1 MRRKL
6 VAFLGAAFV
15 AAVLAAPVL
24 AGHQHPTGGGK
35 SGSTIIA
42 GRD

>member
-15 AAVLAAPVL
+15 AAVLAQPVL
-24 AGHQHPTGGGK
+24 AAKPPHGGGR

-42 GRD
+42 GRE

>member
-1 MRRKL
+1 MRRKF

-15 AAVLAAPVL
+15 AAVLASPVL
-24 AGHQHPTGGGK
+24 AGHHQTGGGR

-42 GRD
+42 FRD

>member
-1 MRRKL
+1 VRRKL
-6 VAFLGAAFV
+6 AAFLAAAFAV
-15 AAVLAAPVL
+15 ALLASPAW
-24 AGHQHPTGGGK
+24 AGHVPSGR

>member
-1 MRRKL
+1 MRRK
-6 VAFLGAAFV
+6 VAALLAAAFAVAVV
-15 AAVLAAPVL
+15 AAPAL
-24 AGHQHPTGGGK
+24 AGHHPSGR

>member
-1 MRRKL
+1 MRRK
-6 VAFLGAAFV
+6 VAALLAAAFAV
-15 AAVLAAPVL
+15 AMLASPAW
-24 AGHQHPTGGGK
+24 AGHHPSPSGR

>member
-15 AAVLAAPVL
+15 VAVLAQPVL
-24 AGHQHPTGGGK
+24 AAKPPQGGGRA
-35 SGSTIIA
+35 GSTIVA
-42 GRD
+42 NRD

>member
-15 AAVLAAPVL
+15 AAVLSFPVL
-24 AGHQHPTGGGK
+24 LTHNAG
-35 SGSTIIA
+35 SGRSGATIIA
-42 GRD
+42 SRD